1 MTKFG
6 KKLERNECQMVELS
20 SDRLKNIIDRIKAI
34 VDLEDQEIQNYTL
47 LALIEE
53 LEELQLS
60 EKE

>member
-1 MTKFG
+1 
-6 KKLERNECQMVELS
+6 MVELS

-53 LEELQLS
+53 LEELQRS
-60 EKE
+60 DKE